1 MSFLQHLE
9 ELRSRLIKA
18 IVGGLVAFIA
28 CIGFGPWLWGIISAP
43 ATDALIKIGL
53 KNTTLVATEPMEGFN
68 IMWFKVPA
76 VVSLF
81 VAAPWI
87 LYQVWA
93 FIAPGLYKRE
103 RKWAIPFVMC
113 TAGLFIGGGLF
124 AYFVAFRFGLT
135 FLLQLM
141 LVGGVTPM
149 ITITSYF
156 DLFMNVMLG
165 VAVVFELPVVIFFL
179 ILLRVT
185 TPKWLMAN
193 SRYAIL
199 GIVILAAIVTPTPD
213 ALNMML
219 FCIPM
224 LVLYFLGVFAGYLLV
239 LRREGQKFPWM
250 PVLLVTFAILAIA
263 AGVTYW
269 AQVHYQLHWIKH
281 WPFLVK

>member
-1 MSFLQHLE
+1 MIDAPTPFLARAH
-9 ELRSRLIKA
+9 R
-18 IVGGLVAFIA
+18 
-28 CIGFGPWLWGIISAP
+28 
-43 ATDALIKIGL
+43 
-53 KNTTLVATEPMEGFN
+53 
-68 IMWFKVPA
+68 
-76 VVSLF
+76 
-81 VAAPWI
+81 
-87 LYQVWA
+87 
-93 FIAPGLYKRE
+93 
-103 RKWAIPFVMC
+103 
-113 TAGLFIGGGLF
+113 
-124 AYFVAFRFGLT
+124 
-135 FLLQLM
+135 
-141 LVGGVTPM
+141 
-149 ITITSYF
+149 
-156 DLFMNVMLG
+156 VMLG

-263 AGVTYW
+263 GGVTYW
-269 AQVHYQLHWIKH
+269 AQIHYHLHWIKH